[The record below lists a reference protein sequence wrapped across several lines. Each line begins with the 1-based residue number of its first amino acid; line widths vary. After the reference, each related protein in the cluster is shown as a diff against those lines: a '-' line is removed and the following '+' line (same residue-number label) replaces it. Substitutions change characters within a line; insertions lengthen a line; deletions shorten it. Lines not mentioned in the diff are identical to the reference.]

1 MESPR
6 RIIAVAVA
14 LVVVSACSASEESTP
29 PTTTAVIAPPTTA
42 ATVTT
47 PAPSTTEPAPTTAPA
62 TTAPP
67 TTASATTASATT
79 EPTTPPTTEPD
90 PNAEFIA
97 LARSAVLD
105 LSVFP
110 EDWTEGPADDEEESE
125 EDQRFAARVDECL
138 GVEGDKVS
146 DAFDDREVKSPEF
159 VDIEDETQPSVDQE
173 VVVADDEA
181 MAIAAMAEVATEG
194 ADACLQES
202 IQAFFEADPDF
213 QDDESGIE
221 LGAVVVTRADLG
233 VPLDER
239 VAFVVEI
246 PLTFNDETF
255 VQYLEVLYQR
265 QGRALSQLQLASFGV
280 PFDRDGFEVLA
291 DEVDAR
297 LAAIDG

>member
-1 MESPR
+1 MDSPR

-14 LVVVSACSASEESTP
+14 LVVVGACSSGEESTP
-29 PTTTAVIAPPTTA
+29 PTTTEATSPPTTE
-42 ATVTT
+42 ATDTT
-47 PAPSTTEPAPTTAPA
+47 AAPSTTDPAPTTSPTTSPTTAPE

-67 TTASATTASATT
+67 T
-79 EPTTPPTTEPD
+79 PPTTAPD

-97 LARSAVLD
+97 LARTAVLD

-110 EDWTEGPADDEEESE
+110 EGWTEGPPDDEEESE
-125 EDQRFAARVDECL
+125 EDRLFAARVDECL

-146 DAFDDREVKSPEF
+146 DAFDDREVVSPEF
-159 VDIEDETQPSVDQE
+159 ENIEDENQPSVEQE

-194 ADACLQES
+194 ADLCLQES
-202 IQAFFEADPDF
+202 IQAFFEADSDF
-213 QDDESGIE
+213 QNDESGIE
-221 LGAVVVTRADLG
+221 LGEIAVSRADLG

-265 QGRALSQLQLASFGV
+265 QGRSLSQLQLASFGV
-280 PFDRDGFEVLA
+280 PFDRDGFDVLA
-291 DEVDAR
+291 DEVDTR
-297 LAAIDG
+297 LAAIGG